1 MVPAS
6 PQASAAMVLCSEVF
20 DEYEMYEKLGVWIL
34 MGPNAE
40 KALSHSKNFK
50 NCENWNHLR
59 PFGIYIYISL
69 FELFSL
75 LSFHPP
81 PQKKKLQTKSPCFQ
95 ASILLM
101 VAQWFEKYLRI
112 A

>member
-1 MVPAS
+1 MVPS
-6 PQASAAMVLCSEVF
+6 
-20 DEYEMYEKLGVWIL
+20 

-40 KALSHSKNFK
+40 KALSHSGNFK
-50 NCENWNHLR
+50 RNVETGTIHVHLEYVYTYIH
-59 PFGIYIYISL
+59 IYI
-69 FELFSL
+69 FELCSL
-75 LSFHPP
+75 PSFRPP
-81 PQKKKLQTKSPCFQ
+81 KKKQLQTKSQCFQ